1 MKRPFL
7 ALLLLFALWT
17 PIRAS
22 ELVLPKD
29 TRVQVF
35 FSPRGGCTEACVAA
49 INAARSEVK
58 VMAYSFTSAPIAG
71 ALKAAHD
78 RGVQVLV
85 ILDKSQLTERYSGL
99 GYIARAGIPVWVDSA
114 HAIFHDKVIIV
125 DQQVLLAGSYNLSRA
140 AEFDN
145 AENMLVIENH
155 ELAEFY
161 LANWEIHRSHSSKID

>member
-1 MKRPFL
+1 MKRTFL
-7 ALLLLFALWT
+7 ALALLVTFWA
-17 PIRAS
+17 PARAA
-22 ELVLPKD
+22 ELVLPRD

-125 DQQVLLAGSYNLSRA
+125 DQHVLLQGSFTKS

-145 AENMLVIENH
+145 AENMLVIENR

-161 LANWEIHRSHSSKID
+161 LANWEIHRSHSAKMN